1 MLTVVQDGDNNM
13 LYTLNPSTNQVQQ
26 IVVSSDSK
34 EQVIVTTSAQ
44 SDLEVQNS

>member
-1 MLTVVQDGDNNM
+1 MLTVVQDGDNM